1 MDYCV
6 ELLYSCL
13 RLDNELLKLMS
24 GAILSEVYGAF
35 LIRMASQCIITMPD

>member
-13 RLDNELLKLMS
+13 RLDNELIQLMS

-35 LIRMASQCIITMPD
+35 LIMMAS